1 MKVLS
6 FILLHAESFV
16 YKCRLNHLKLL
27 KIIVKYI
34 YEADKHVQLIEMT
47 YEKFIKKWTPYSQL
61 VT

>member
-27 KIIVKYI
+27 KIIVKDI

-47 YEKFIKKWTPYSQL
+47 YEKFIKK
-61 VT
+61 